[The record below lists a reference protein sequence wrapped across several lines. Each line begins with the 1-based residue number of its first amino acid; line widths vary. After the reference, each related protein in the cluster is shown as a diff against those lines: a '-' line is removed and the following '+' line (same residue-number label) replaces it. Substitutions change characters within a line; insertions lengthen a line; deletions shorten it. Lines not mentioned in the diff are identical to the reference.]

1 MHNPPRNPRKACCWK
16 ACVCWMN
23 PIAIPKKTSWKPRIL
38 VSKTTK
44 PEVRES
50 QPVNPPTIKTASVLT
65 ISDSSSIGQ
74 RKDISGPAIVREL
87 EAAGFKVLHSS
98 VLPDEKDSISARLL
112 ECSEVTRLVITTGG
126 TGIAPRDVTPE
137 ATLAVIERRIVGIE
151 EKMRIDGVKKT
162 PFAALSRGVCGV
174 RGKAL
179 LLNLPGS
186 PSAAVESLQAVIGI
200 LPHALELLDGKT
212 EH

>member
-1 MHNPPRNPRKACCWK
+1 MNPP
-16 ACVCWMN
+16 V
-23 PIAIPKKTSWKPRIL
+23 
-38 VSKTTK
+38 
-44 PEVRES
+44 
-50 QPVNPPTIKTASVLT
+50 KTASVLT

-74 RKDISGPAIVREL
+74 RKDISGPAVVREL
-87 EAAGFKVLHSS
+87 EAAGFKVLHNS

-112 ECSEVTRLVITTGG
+112 ECSEVTRLVVTTGG

-151 EKMRIDGVKKT
+151 EKMRMEGVQKT
-162 PFAALSRGVCGV
+162 PFAALSRGVCGI
-174 RGKAL
+174 RGKTL

-186 PSAAVESLQAVIGI
+186 PAAAVESLQAVLEI

>member
-1 MHNPPRNPRKACCWK
+1 M
-16 ACVCWMN
+16 
-23 PIAIPKKTSWKPRIL
+23 
-38 VSKTTK
+38 
-44 PEVRES
+44 
-50 QPVNPPTIKTASVLT
+50 NPPTIKTASVLT

-162 PFAALSRGVCGV
+162 PFAALSRGVCGI

-179 LLNLPGS
+179 LLN
-186 PSAAVESLQAVIGI
+186 
-200 LPHALELLDGKT
+200 
-212 EH
+212 